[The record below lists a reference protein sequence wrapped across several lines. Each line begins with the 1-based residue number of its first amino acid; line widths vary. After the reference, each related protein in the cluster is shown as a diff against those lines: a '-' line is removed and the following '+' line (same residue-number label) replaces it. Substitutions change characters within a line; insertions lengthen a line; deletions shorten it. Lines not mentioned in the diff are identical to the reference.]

1 MLCADGPVRT
11 LAGLS
16 LGPEHRRAHG
26 ALYDAV
32 PRESG
37 PGAPEL
43 SDQMEEVH
51 AYGERPPWEYGR
63 YRRLGDLGKDDHSG
77 IGSGYRLAPGAYY
90 ALHLI
95 GVRDW
100 PTLLR
105 AALVAGARVA
115 WVAVRARAP
124 NPFAMLMVIAFGVG
138 LALAFV
144 TGDARFLL
152 VKDSITTA
160 AVGITFLVMV
170 ALGRPLTLATA
181 KAWEPERAAGWS
193 ERFRTNPAVRHW
205 HRTASIVWG
214 AGLLTEAIVRVPL
227 IYLLPIHVMVA
238 VSAALE
244 IVFFGALIG
253 WTRWYMT
260 KIRKQ

>member
-1 MLCADGPVRT
+1 
-11 LAGLS
+11 LARDIGL
-16 LGPEHRRAHG
+16 P
-26 ALYDAV
+26 
-32 PRESG
+32 
-37 PGAPEL
+37 
-43 SDQMEEVH
+43 
-51 AYGERPPWEYGR
+51 
-63 YRRLGDLGKDDHSG
+63 
-77 IGSGYRLAPGAYY
+77 LATYY

-100 PTLLR
+100 PALLG
-105 AALVAGARVA
+105 ATLVAGARVA
-115 WVAVRARAP
+115 WVAVRARTP
-124 NPFAMLMVIAFGVG
+124 NPFAMLMVVAFGAG

-152 VKDSITTA
+152 VKDSIITA

-170 ALGRPLTLATA
+170 ALGHPLTLAAA
-181 KAWEPERAAGWS
+181 KAWEPHRAAGWS
-193 ERFRTNPAVRHW
+193 ERFRTNAAVRHW

-227 IYLLPIHVMVA
+227 IFLLPIHVMVA

-253 WTRWYMT
+253 WTRWYLT